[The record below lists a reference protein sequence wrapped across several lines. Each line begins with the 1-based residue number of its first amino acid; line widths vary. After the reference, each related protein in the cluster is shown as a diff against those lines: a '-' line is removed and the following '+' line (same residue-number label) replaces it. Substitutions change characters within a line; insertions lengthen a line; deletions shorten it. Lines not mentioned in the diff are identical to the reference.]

1 MSSLQTIR
9 FCNTCDNKLY
19 HQVENDTLVYFC
31 RICGE
36 QTQIKD
42 DVCVLNINYTND
54 SSKPIEHVI
63 NKYTKYDPSLPHI
76 LLHCPSDTCSSN
88 KEGTNKQSDVIYIR
102 YNNEQMKHVYMCTL
116 CDYSWVSE

>member
-1 MSSLQTIR
+1 MQ
-9 FCNTCDNKLY
+9 FCEICDNMYYIQINSKIDNELTY
-19 HQVENDTLVYFC
+19 YCKKCGNENNNISEDNM
-31 RICGE
+31 
-36 QTQIKD
+36 
-42 DVCVLNINYTND
+42 CVLTTNFKKKD
-54 SSKPIEHVI
+54 TKYKHII